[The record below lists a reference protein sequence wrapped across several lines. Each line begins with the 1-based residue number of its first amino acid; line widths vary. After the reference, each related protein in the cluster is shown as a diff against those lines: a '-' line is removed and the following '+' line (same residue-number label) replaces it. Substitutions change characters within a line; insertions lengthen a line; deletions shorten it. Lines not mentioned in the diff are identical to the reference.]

1 MAETT
6 VAKRLNRFMISAE
19 KKSGFRAELT
29 PFDPANSEFCLAGS
43 HAIRCLLNRIK
54 PATG

>member
-6 VAKRLNRFMISAE
+6 VAKRLNRFMFRAE

-29 PFDPANSEFCLAGS
+29 PFDPVNSEFFPRKQARGM
-43 HAIRCLLNRIK
+43 
-54 PATG
+54 P